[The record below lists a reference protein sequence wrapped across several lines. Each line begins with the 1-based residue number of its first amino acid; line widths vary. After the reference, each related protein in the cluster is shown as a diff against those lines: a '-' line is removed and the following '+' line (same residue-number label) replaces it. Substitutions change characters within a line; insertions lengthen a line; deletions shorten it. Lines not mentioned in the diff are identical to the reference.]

1 MLCCFFL
8 LPTATCCVC
17 WYFSGAKSC
26 SSCNA
31 AAAKRQ
37 KSNKGEVRERRKELK
52 SVLVCLV
59 PLCAAFICCRLHCPH
74 YPWIPLY
81 PVGSPSPYFLLPLY
95 PFLPLSN
102 SWLLT
107 AASCPHINIWF
118 DCLSVLRVSVAL
130 CVRLCVPLCVFQ
142 VCCQLL
148 LLSLFRISFVLRG
161 RQRFYYDWGLKIGK
175 LYTKQ

>member
-31 AAAKRQ
+31 TAAKRQ
-37 KSNKGEVRERRKELK
+37 KSNKGEDKKRERRRNLK

-59 PLCAAFICCRLHCPH
+59 PLCAAFICWRLHCPH
-74 YPWIPLY
+74 YPYIPLY
-81 PVGSPSPYFLLPLY
+81 SFCSPCPSFLLPSS
-95 PFLPLSN
+95 LSN

-130 CVRLCVPLCVFQ
+130 CVCLCVPLCVFQ

-161 RQRFYYDWGLKIGK
+161 RQGFYYD
-175 LYTKQ
+175 

>member
-8 LPTATCCVC
+8 LPTATCCVS
-17 WYFSGAKSC
+17 WYFSGAKSF

-31 AAAKRQ
+31 VAKRQ
-37 KSNKGEVRERRKELK
+37 KSNKGVGREGETERKGKETKICFSFPCATVCRIYLLPF
-52 SVLVCLV
+52 SLPALSLVSSLFLLLSL
-59 PLCAAFICCRLHCPH
+59 P
-74 YPWIPLY
+74 IP
-81 PVGSPSPYFLLPLY
+81 PSPFLY
-95 PFLPLSN
+95 LSI

-118 DCLSVLRVSVAL
+118 DCLSVLRVSVTL
-130 CVRLCVPLCVFQ
+130 CVCVCLSVALCVFQ

-161 RQRFYYDWGLKIGK
+161 RHGF
-175 LYTKQ
+175 